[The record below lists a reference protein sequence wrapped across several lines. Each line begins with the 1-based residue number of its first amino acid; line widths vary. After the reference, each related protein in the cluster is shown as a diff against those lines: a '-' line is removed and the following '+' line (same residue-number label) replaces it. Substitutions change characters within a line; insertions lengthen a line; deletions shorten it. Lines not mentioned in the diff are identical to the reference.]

1 MNTLPQHDRRELSP
15 EFARLCVADVMQ
27 RDLVTVHASDSLHEV
42 ERVLAEA
49 GISGAPVL
57 DDNEQIVGVVSMSD
71 LVARRAE
78 SRDSDAAEDDLDAEV
93 GREFDEYE
101 LEAEATEVMAFR
113 RLGSGPCAGDVMTTE
128 LAHVPPTA
136 GLRDAA
142 RTMVERSI
150 HRLLVV
156 ERGRV
161 VGLISTLDLLAAVAR

>member
-1 MNTLPQHDRRELSP
+1 MKTLPPPVRRELP
-15 EFARLCVADVMQ
+15 TEFASLCVADVMQ
-27 RDLVTVHASDSLHEV
+27 RDLVTVHAGDSLNEV
-42 ERVLAEA
+42 ERVLTDA

-78 SRDSDAAEDDLDAEV
+78 GGEFAEELDQDVAVRDLD
-93 GREFDEYE
+93 DYE
-101 LEAEATEVMAFR
+101 LEAEATEVMVFR
-113 RLGSGPCAGDVMTTE
+113 RPGAGPCAGDVMTAE

-136 GLRDAA
+136 CLRDAA
-142 RTMVERSI
+142 QTMVERRI

-161 VGLISTLDLLAAVAR
+161 IGLVSTLDLLAALAR

>member
-1 MNTLPQHDRRELSP
+1 MKTQSPFDRRELP
-15 EFARLCVADVMQ
+15 LEFASLCVADVMQ
-27 RDLVTVHASDSLHEV
+27 RELVTVRAGDSLHEV
-42 ERVLAEA
+42 ERVLADA

-71 LVARRAE
+71 LVARRA
-78 SRDSDAAEDDLDAEV
+78 DAAEVDEARDLDDD
-93 GREFDEYE
+93 GRDLDDYE

-113 RLGSGPCAGDVMTTE
+113 RAGVGPCAGDVMTAE

-136 GLRDAA
+136 CLRDAA
-142 RTMVERSI
+142 RTMVERRI

-161 VGLISTLDLLAAVAR
+161 IGLVSTLDLLAALAR